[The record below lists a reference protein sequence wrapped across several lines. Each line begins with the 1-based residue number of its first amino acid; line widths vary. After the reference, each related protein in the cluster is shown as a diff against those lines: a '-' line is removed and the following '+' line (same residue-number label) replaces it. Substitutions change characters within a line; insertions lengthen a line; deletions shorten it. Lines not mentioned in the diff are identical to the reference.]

1 MAEAVSLDMK
11 AAGWESTTETY
22 FGRVNKEQIIE
33 AVREAA
39 PTKVALIDHLKK
51 PVMAKEAE
59 RLVKDTDWL
68 PPLLRSPYA
77 LKPAL
82 IETDVL
88 ETSAPEPA
96 PLPAF
101 LQGGLNGS
109 AAPTAA

>member
-11 AAGWESTTETY
+11 AAGWESTTDTY
-22 FGRVNKEQIIE
+22 FGRVNKDQIIE
-33 AVREAA
+33 AVRGAA

-59 RLVKDTDWL
+59 RLIKDTDWL
-68 PPLLRSPYA
+68 PPLLRSPHA
-77 LKPAL
+77 QATPP
-82 IETDVL
+82 V
-88 ETSAPEPA
+88 ETSINTVEEPAA

-109 AAPTAA
+109 AAHAA